1 MKNFK
6 KSAAAIMGAVTA
18 LCLTVGSL
26 AMFTD
31 RFQAQTTAKAGTLD
45 ITLSETWAADNAA
58 LAQAYKPGTA
68 LKLNYKLDNVGN
80 MAADVRETFVLT
92 FDKAL
97 SAVAANR
104 EFDLY
109 PASAVTVDADGNVTA
124 ISGTALTPATGNYTK
139 DGKTYYTLTYSPD
152 QFTLN
157 GDKTHTDGTVTG
169 AEDEHSAT
177 YYVVFKS
184 NVGNDFQG
192 VGVTVEY
199 MAQAL
204 QHENTG
210 ADTWNDAKVISQTVT
225 FGGKEI
231 KVAPALN

>member
-6 KSAAAIMGAVTA
+6 KKAAAFMGAVTA

-45 ITLSETWAADNAA
+45 ITLTEAWTNDNAA

-68 LKLNYKLDNVGN
+68 LKLNYSVGNDGN

-97 SAVAANR
+97 STTAR

-109 PASAVTVDADGNVTA
+109 ASNAVTVDAQGNVTK
-124 ISGTALTPATGNYTK
+124 ITGTPMTATTGNYETN
-139 DGKTYYTLTYSPD
+139 GKTYYTLTYTPA
-152 QFTLN
+152 QYTLN
-157 GDKTHTDGTVTG
+157 GDKTHVDGTVAG
-169 AEDEHSAT
+169 AEDVHSAT
-177 YYVVFKS
+177 YYVVFNS
-184 NVGNDFQG
+184 NAGNDFQS
-192 VGVTVEY
+192 VGVTVDY

-204 QHENTG
+204 QHANTG
-210 ADTWNDAKVISQTVT
+210 ADTWTDAKVISQSVS
-225 FGGKEI
+225 FAGQNI
-231 KVAPALN
+231 NVVPALN